1 MNGDSG
7 RGGVLSMSK
16 AETEYEVSITIK
28 EFHKVNEQIE
38 MLEENLNLAD
48 DELLDELSYIL
59 KGLQARRAR
68 IINKLKKGNYCH
80 GHS

>member
-1 MNGDSG
+1 
-7 RGGVLSMSK
+7 MSK

-38 MLEENLNLAD
+38 MLEENLNFAD